1 MMRFLTLLITILLL
15 VSSANTAWS
24 THNRAGEITY
34 EQIDDQTIRA
44 TVTTYTKT
52 SSVDADRDSIFIDWG
67 DGSIQLI
74 GRVNRNGD
82 PLANDIKVNFYTAE
96 HTYPGR
102 GTYTMSVT
110 DPNRVA
116 SILNVNFPNSVN
128 VPFYIESTFTLLNPQ
143 FQGVNNSVVLLQP
156 PIDFSCVGQVF
167 IHNPNAFDIDGDS
180 IGYEFTVPRLAR
192 DTDVPDYL
200 FPDAIDPGVENQI
213 SLDPVTGTFIWNTP
227 QRAGEYNIAFKINE
241 FRQGV
246 LVNSTTRDMQIFV
259 RNCED
264 TPPAIEVIDEI
275 CVIAGEN
282 ISIPVKVSDADSL
295 FQLVSLSASG
305 GPLTIENS
313 PATLTNSNVFQPVSF
328 TSTFEWQTNCNHVS
342 DEFYQIVFRAVDNA
356 LGDTTGLAD
365 LKTLRIK
372 VIGPPPENL
381 DALSENGQVNL
392 SWDNPYECEDTDDE
406 YFLGFSVWR
415 RVGTSNISMDS
426 CTTGLDGTGFEEIV
440 FNTTEIDNGN
450 YVANDDDV
458 DPGTIYCYR
467 VLAEFALRTESNNP
481 FNIVSSIA
489 SNEICVLVKQDFPL
503 ITKASV
509 IETSQDQGSIEIEWI
524 KPIAEELDTI
534 LNPGPYIYQL
544 LRSDNGVEF
553 TPIADAVF
561 EAPFFSSPIDTFY
574 IDTGLNTIDIQYTY
588 QIEFFTEGL
597 RNNPRSPEDAST
609 VFLATAPT
617 DQAITLSWNE
627 EVPWF
632 NDTYIIYKEENG
644 VFDTLGVTDGNSFTD
659 AGLEN
664 GIEYCYL
671 IESIGAYGLT
681 TTPDPITNFSQI
693 ACASPV
699 DNNTSCEADISI
711 ENICTNPNQ
720 LLPEDPSNLITWSV
734 LQGSCDPSDF
744 VQGFNIYFATTPDSE
759 LNLVGSTETNSFEH
773 RPDFGIEGCYAV
785 TVLDAL
791 GNEGPF
797 SSLMCSENCPTYD
810 LPNAFTPN
818 SDGDNDLFTPIEAQF
833 ISRVDMQVFNRWG
846 QKVFETQDPLL
857 NWDGTNFGGSE
868 LAEGVY
874 FYKVT
879 VFEQRNDSQESV
891 DATIMNGTIHLI
903 KGN

>member
-1 MMRFLTLLITILLL
+1 MMRILTLLVVIVISLSCVTT
-15 VSSANTAWS
+15 VWS

-44 TVTTYTKT
+44 TVTTYTRT
-52 SSVDADRDSIFIDWG
+52 SSVDADRDSIIIEWG
-67 DGSIQLI
+67 DGSMQLI
-74 GRVNRNGD
+74 GRVNGNGM
-82 PLANDIKVNFYTAE
+82 PLANDIKVNFYVAE

-128 VPFYIESTFTLLNPQ
+128 VPFYIETTFTLLNPQ
-143 FQGVNNSVVLLQP
+143 FQGVNNSVVMLQP

-167 IHNPNAFDIDGDS
+167 VHNPNAFDIDGDS
-180 IGYEFTVPRLAR
+180 IAYEFTVPRLAR
-192 DTDVPDYL
+192 DTDVPDYV
-200 FPDAIDPGVENQI
+200 FPDDIDPGSDNQI
-213 SLDPVTGTFIWNTP
+213 SLDPITGTFIWNTP

-241 FRQGV
+241 FREGV

-264 TPPAIEVIDEI
+264 IPPVIDVVDEI
-275 CVIAGEN
+275 CVIAGETVT
-282 ISIPVKVSDADSL
+282 IPVNVSDADSL
-295 FQLVSLSASG
+295 VQFVSLGASG
-305 GPLTIENS
+305 GPFTIENS
-313 PATLTNSNVFQPVSF
+313 PATLTNSNVFQSVSF
-328 TSTFEWQTNCNHVS
+328 TSTFEWQTNCNHIS
-342 DEFYQIVFRAVDNA
+342 DEFYQVVFRAVDNA

-381 DALSENGQVNL
+381 DAVSENGEVNL
-392 SWDNPYECEDTDDE
+392 TWDNPYVCEVTEDE

-415 RVGTSNISMDS
+415 RVGTSEISMDS
-426 CTTGLDGTGFEEIV
+426 CSSGLEGTGFEEIV
-440 FNTTEIDNGN
+440 FNTTEIEDGN
-450 YVANDDDV
+450 YIANDDDV
-458 DPGTIYCYR
+458 EPGTIYCYR
-467 VLAEFALRTESNNP
+467 VLAEFALRTETGNP

-489 SNEICVLVKQDFPL
+489 SNEICVLIKQDFPL
-503 ITKASV
+503 LTKASV
-509 IETSQDQGSIEIEWI
+509 LETSQDLGSIEIEWT

-534 LNPGPYIYQL
+534 MNPGPYIYQL
-544 LRSDNGVEF
+544 LRSEDGVVF
-553 TPIADAVF
+553 MPLADAVF
-561 EAPFFSSPIDTFY
+561 EAEFFSSPIDTFY
-574 IDTGLNTIDIQYTY
+574 IDTRLNTAETQYTY
-588 QIEFFTEGL
+588 QIEFFTEGT

-609 VFLATAPT
+609 VFLTTSPLDRAVN
-617 DQAITLSWNE
+617 LNWRE

-632 NDTYIIYKEENG
+632 NTTYIVYKEVNG
-644 VFDTLGVTDGNSFTD
+644 VFDTLGITQTNSFTD
-659 AGLEN
+659 TNLQN
-664 GIEYCYL
+664 GVESCYL
-671 IESIGAYGLT
+671 VESFGSYGLR

-693 ACASPV
+693 ACSSPM
-699 DNNTSCEADISI
+699 DNSTTCEVNVSI

-720 LLPEDPSNLITWSV
+720 LLPDNPTNFISFSV
-734 LQGSCDPSDF
+734 LQGSCDPMDEVS
-744 VQGFNIYFATTPDSE
+744 GFNIYFSLTPDSE
-759 LNLVGSTETNSFEH
+759 LELIGTSVDNSFEH
-773 RPDFGIEGCYAV
+773 QPEFGVEGCYAV
-785 TVLDAL
+785 TVIDGL

-797 SSLMCSENCPTYD
+797 SALVCSENCPTYS

-833 ISRVDMQVFNRWG
+833 IARVDMQVFNRWG

-857 NWDGTNFGGSE
+857 NWDGTNFSGSE

-879 VFEQRNDSQESV
+879 VFEQRNDSQDLQGS
-891 DATIMNGTIHLI
+891 IMNGTIHLI